1 MKTLWRS
8 TLNYSR
14 LAGYEDVNDAQRL
27 SHDPTFRLIG
37 SEKIFRLRTRG
48 RGERGAALTSR
59 LQSFETEMLTEE
71 ENFAGLA
78 RINRDLISRVEALDS
93 AQRAVLDMGLNGGKL
108 GEQRDRGR
116 PGV

>member
-1 MKTLWRS
+1 
-8 TLNYSR
+8 
-14 LAGYEDVNDAQRL
+14 
-27 SHDPTFRLIG
+27 
-37 SEKIFRLRTRG
+37 
-48 RGERGAALTSR
+48 
-59 LQSFETEMLTEE
+59 MLTEE

-116 PGV
+116 TGV